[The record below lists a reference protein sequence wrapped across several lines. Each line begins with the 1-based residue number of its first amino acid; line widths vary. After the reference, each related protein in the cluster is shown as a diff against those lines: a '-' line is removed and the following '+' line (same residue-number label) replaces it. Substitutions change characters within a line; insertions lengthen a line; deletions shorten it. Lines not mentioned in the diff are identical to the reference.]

1 MASWSEDRLEVPSP
15 FYISYSHISHEVFV
29 FSKTKK
35 KALDVLFI
43 FPYWDGNVTCF
54 IKKRYLTKKIRCRL
68 DALKSHS
75 RI

>member
-15 FYISYSHISHEVFV
+15 FYISNSHISNEVFV

-35 KALDVLFI
+35 KAFDVLFI
-43 FPYWDGNVTCF
+43 FPHWECYLF
-54 IKKRYLTKKIRCRL
+54 HKRRILNKENKASLGCIEY
-68 DALKSHS
+68 HS